1 MPLPAPQ
8 PGNQCP
14 EEVPSEDTASLGSLR
29 GWAGWVLAPLAD
41 APYFRVYGSTYHVR
55 TQHADVGKNCV
66 RRRSW
71 KRRQSRGGAGRSFQ
85 GEEQLRAEPSGAGE
99 EWSGADRDGAVGL
112 GNPWRV
118 GGDRQCPFESLD
130 IGVQSRPQQSARVA
144 VAAPSVVSDLIGPS
158 EWTSDDREAERGRS
172 LWAESC
178 ISGLNAQASS
188 PPPGRPGTAG
198 QVLRYSLALAFLQK
212 PEEAGMLALRMVTSC
227 VLTPQNLLLA
237 VSNHEG
243 RFPERWAAAGAPP
256 ESCLKQE
263 NLPSEPETFDMWLL
277 VGNSYDGAA
286 GRRSLLQSDV

>member
-1 MPLPAPQ
+1 M
-8 PGNQCP
+8 
-14 EEVPSEDTASLGSLR
+14 
-29 GWAGWVLAPLAD
+29 
-41 APYFRVYGSTYHVR
+41 
-55 TQHADVGKNCV
+55 GKNCV

-118 GGDRQCPFESLD
+118 GEDRQCPFESLD

-158 EWTSDDREAERGRS
+158 EWPSDGREAERGRG

-198 QVLRYSLALAFLQK
+198 RVLRYSLGLAFLQRTALSSSSPAPALSLQK

-243 RFPERWAAAGAPP
+243 RFPECWAAAGAPP

-277 VGNSYDGAA
+277 VGNSCDGAA
-286 GRRSLLQSDV
+286 QWAPILSTI

>member
-1 MPLPAPQ
+1 M
-8 PGNQCP
+8 
-14 EEVPSEDTASLGSLR
+14 
-29 GWAGWVLAPLAD
+29 
-41 APYFRVYGSTYHVR
+41 
-55 TQHADVGKNCV
+55 GKNCV

-118 GGDRQCPFESLD
+118 GEDRQCPFESLD

-158 EWTSDDREAERGRS
+158 EWPSDGREAERGRG

-198 QVLRYSLALAFLQK
+198 RVLRCLLLPLGGWFPPVFVGQLWTQYWPRGSKLYVTPKALSLA
-212 PEEAGMLALRMVTSC
+212 S
-227 VLTPQNLLLA
+227 A
-237 VSNHEG
+237 VSPG
-243 RFPERWAAAGAPP
+243 SSKLRLAKALFTRPG
-256 ESCLKQE
+256 SCG
-263 NLPSEPETFDMWLL
+263 P
-277 VGNSYDGAA
+277 A
-286 GRRSLLQSDV
+286 